1 MECPLPEKELINLSA
16 KLTQKIM
23 TEYKI
28 QSLDK
33 LFHRSIGKHLKKKI
47 YRTALEYK
55 IQLFNQFPLE
65 VMFL

>member
-1 MECPLPEKELINLSA
+1 
-16 KLTQKIM
+16 M

-47 YRTALEYK
+47 YRTALEYE
-55 IQLFNQFPLE
+55 IQLFKQIHAEIIFFKPDFWKENTKDLTKF
-65 VMFL
+65 